1 MLGGPNRLLMNAMS
15 HPFPI
20 DHDLHCHSH
29 LSSCSSDPAQTTE
42 AMLAHAKANDLKT
55 ICVTDH
61 FWDSP
66 VPGASD
72 WYGPQNFEHICKNLP
87 LPKDDEVRFL
97 FGCETEFCGG
107 KKLAIAPEH
116 YDAFDFIVIPPN
128 HFHMKDFVRPSSY
141 DTAAKIADLLVER
154 LEQLQAFDLPWRKV
168 GIAHMVLDLIFKEGD
183 HAKVYGLVDEKRF
196 RAAMRFFADHGT
208 GIEINCWSFLPGWRK
223 DEEAFL
229 RLYRLAKDEGCKF
242 YLASDAHHPEEMELV
257 TKYAPEVCESL
268 GLTEADCYRVP

>member
-1 MLGGPNRLLMNAMS
+1 MD
-15 HPFPI
+15 FPI

-42 AMLAHAKANDLKT
+42 AMLAHAKAHGFKD

-66 VPGASD
+66 VPGASS
-72 WYGPQNFEHICKNLP
+72 WYAPQNFEHIRQNLP
-87 LPKDDEVRFL
+87 LPKDDDVRFL

-116 YDAFDFIVIPPN
+116 YDAFDFIVIPPD
-128 HFHMKDFVRPSSY
+128 HFHMKDFVRPSSC
-141 DTAAKIADLLVER
+141 DTEKKAADLFVER

-168 GIAHMVLDLIFKEGD
+168 GIAHMVCRLIFREGEP
-183 HAKVYGLVDEKRF
+183 AKVYQLVDEKRF

-208 GIEINCWSFLPGWRK
+208 GIEINLSSFPPGWRK
-223 DEEAFL
+223 DEEAML
-229 RLYRLAKDEGCKF
+229 RLYRLAKEEGCKF
-242 YLASDAHHPEEMELV
+242 YLASDAHHPANLDYV
-257 TKYAPEVCESL
+257 TDRGPGVCSLL
-268 GLTEADCYRVP
+268 GLSADDCYRVP